1 MMILIMKILIMMIL
15 NMMILVRVP
24 WTTPRCRGW
33 TWAPTSTA
41 NLSFRHLLTRWGGH
55 NDNGNEN
62 DDGNDDDDDNDYND
76 HDDQI

>member
-1 MMILIMKILIMMIL
+1 MKILIMMIL
-15 NMMILVRVP
+15 NMMILVRIP
-24 WTTPRCRGW
+24 TPRCRGW

-41 NLSFRHLLTRWGGH
+41 NLSFRHLLTRWQDH